1 MKKKNV
7 LLWLCTLCFPL
18 GSMAQGFIHPGALH
32 TQADFDRVKEK
43 LANGEEPWTAAYK
56 FFKTSPYIM
65 TVDDRHPTPVRRIVR
80 GCGAGCPW
88 LPPGENTDNYGTP
101 QDNAHAAYQFAL
113 EWKITGDEKYA
124 RKAVEYLNAWAR
136 TCKDIGGNNNY
147 ALASGLSGYAFAN
160 AGGTD
165 ARL

>member
-88 LPPGENTDNYGTP
+88 LPPR
-101 QDNAHAAYQFAL
+101 
-113 EWKITGDEKYA
+113 
-124 RKAVEYLNAWAR
+124 RKH
-136 TCKDIGGNNNY
+136 G
-147 ALASGLSGYAFAN
+147 
-160 AGGTD
+160 
-165 ARL
+165 

>member
-80 GCGAGCPW
+80 GYPQEKTRITMEHHRIMRTRPINSHSNGR
-88 LPPGENTDNYGTP
+88 LPGMKNMP
-101 QDNAHAAYQFAL
+101 
-113 EWKITGDEKYA
+113 EKPSS
-124 RKAVEYLNAWAR
+124 
-136 TCKDIGGNNNY
+136 T
-147 ALASGLSGYAFAN
+147 
-160 AGGTD
+160 
-165 ARL
+165 